1 MPSDTASSSPGSQR
15 FDRGGGVPAVRVA
28 AAALRDQ
35 QGNRVDR
42 HDDHR
47 HGQAEQDDQPDGL
60 PAGVVLTF
68 EEIHGHG
75 HQHDSTDAGRWARAV
90 NLIIRSAIRSQPK
103 ETFGASR
110 CSACSISNRLAAWKL
125 NMPAMITVGNVSRW
139 VL

>member
-1 MPSDTASSSPGSQR
+1 MPSATASQQPR
-15 FDRGGGVPAVRVA
+15 VPKVDRGRGVPAVRVA

-35 QGNRVDR
+35 QGDHVDR

-47 HGQAEQDDQPDGL
+47 HGEAEQNDQLDGL
-60 PAGVVLTF
+60 PPGVVLTF

-75 HQHDSTDAGRWARAV
+75 HARSPLRGIAVGSWDDARLAV
-90 NLIIRSAIRSQPK
+90 SQPK

-125 NMPAMITVGNVSRW
+125 NMPAMITVGNISRW